1 MQEWVSWGRG
11 AVLPVPTT
19 PLGDSWGYV
28 LVWKTLTHS
37 GPVHGDLEH
46 LSQHIYDNWKMDRQP
61 MEDIPKGSVSVTVC
75 ELEVL
80 ALTWINLK
88 H

>member
-1 MQEWVSWGRG
+1 MEDAHTLGASARG
-11 AVLPVPTT
+11 LRASVTKL
-19 PLGDSWGYV
+19 
-28 LVWKTLTHS
+28 
-37 GPVHGDLEH
+37 
-46 LSQHIYDNWKMDRQP
+46 YDNWKMDRQP